1 MKKALASIVL
11 LASSAGVFALPAAAR
26 DRDDHNVN
34 RSYVTNNYNNNYV
47 RRDNDRDHDRDR
59 GRDWRD
65 VHRVNVRDNRGG
77 YRVGFGFTTYDRN
90 CR

>member
-26 DRDDHNVN
+26 DRDDHRDN
-34 RSYVTNNYNNNYV
+34 RSYVTNNYQ
-47 RRDNDRDHDRDR
+47 RRDRDY
-59 GRDWRD
+59 GRNWA
-65 VHRVNVRDNRGG
+65 RVNVRDTYRAG
-77 YRVGFGFTTYDRN
+77 YRAGFGFTTYDRN